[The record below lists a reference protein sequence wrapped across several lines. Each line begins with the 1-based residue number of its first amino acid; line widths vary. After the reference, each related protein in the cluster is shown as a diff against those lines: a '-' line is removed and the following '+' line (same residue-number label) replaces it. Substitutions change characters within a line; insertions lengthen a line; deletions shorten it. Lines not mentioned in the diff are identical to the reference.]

1 MRVGRAVL
9 RAPTARTHVF
19 RYKLLLG
26 PGHADAQRSRAV
38 QGLLSLHLLLLM
50 LLGSVLDGGHARV
63 LLLLLWYTS
72 MPNHLVTLC

>member
-1 MRVGRAVL
+1 M
-9 RAPTARTHVF
+9 F

-26 PGHADAQRSRAV
+26 SGHADAQRPRAV

-63 LLLLLWYTS
+63 LLLLLRYAGMT
-72 MPNHLVTLC
+72 NHLVTLC